1 MAKTRFLVFL
11 FLIAW
16 EAVGAA
22 ARAAVI
28 IQDDFESY
36 ADTVMLNAVWPKGV
50 GTDSD
55 SFLEAGFN
63 GPSLPG
69 NQCVAITTAAGRRD
83 YSFTPT
89 LLAAGEYLVWAF
101 DFEDR
106 VGSSSTGRQ
115 YGQLLSNNASSG
127 GALNE
132 LIAVGQ
138 YNTVTKPGQVYSS
151 SKYQARVAFAPGQG
165 WFNLNTNRSVGWH
178 RFEVRIY
185 QSGTVDFYVDGQP
198 DTLGLP
204 HVGTWW
210 REARIGSGLS
220 STAAARYDNYLL
232 QVLPEPAAAL
242 RLSVGFLLQGRR
254 RI

>member
-1 MAKTRFLVFL
+1 MVESRKVLILTAFLVCT
-11 FLIAW
+11 A
-16 EAVGAA
+16 AVHAT
-22 ARAAVI
+22 VI

-36 ADTVMLNAVWPKGV
+36 ANTAALNAVWPKGT
-50 GTDSD
+50 GTDAD
-55 SFLEAGFN
+55 SFLVAGFN
-63 GPSLPG
+63 GPTVPG
-69 NQCVAITTAAGRRD
+69 NQAVEITTAAARRD

-89 LLAAGEYLVWAF
+89 LLNAGEYLLWAF

-106 VGSSSTGRQ
+106 VGSSTTGRQ
-115 YGQLLSNNASSG
+115 YGQLLSNSAQSG

-165 WFNLNTNRSVGWH
+165 WFNLNTDRSVGWH

-204 HVGTWW
+204 HVGAWW
-210 REARIGSGLS
+210 YQARIGSGLS

-232 QVLPEPAAAL
+232 QVLPEPGAAL
-242 RLSVGFLLQGRR
+242 LLGLGSLLWRRR